1 MLTETEAPAR
11 TFTPEEYFRVLDRVA
26 VKLELVDGQIL
37 PKASAAPLP
46 VWVVEE
52 ILQPDFDP
60 NVLNYEFPVPTTR
73 HDRIANNLMFTLRTQ
88 LDPERFEVLNNAPK
102 VYVSLRGSY
111 RIPDVS
117 VLPAPEQQ
125 EIIEDCIANPIVV
138 IEVLSPSNAGQDFE
152 NKLQDYKSIESV
164 QEYWLI
170 YQEERRAMQFVRQGP
185 KRWLHIDYDRADT
198 HFAFSS
204 LDTQI
209 EISAV
214 YQHT

>member
-37 PKASAAPLP
+37 PKEGTAPLP

-52 ILQPDFDP
+52 ILKDDFSPD
-60 NVLNYEFPVPTTR
+60 
-73 HDRIANNLMFTLRTQ
+73 Q
-88 LDPERFEVLNNAPK
+88 LDFQFPMATTKHGKIIMNLIFSFYEKLGREKYAFFAQDPK
-102 VYVSLRGSY
+102 IYISLDGRY
-111 RIPDVS
+111 RIPDVTI
-117 VLPAPEQQ
+117 APQDAAQVYEN
-125 EIIEDCIANPIVV
+125 DCLTNPIVV